1 MITNK
6 AMAEGVIFASPHPV
20 SEKLLAEI
28 LSVPVE
34 EVRALLEVLAAEYA
48 TEDHGFELR
57 HIAGGY
63 QFRTKSDLREPM
75 ARFYEKKPPRLTQAT
90 LEVLSVIAYKQ
101 PITRP
106 EIERI
111 RGVDCTGVLKTLLE
125 RELLEM
131 RGRSDLPGHP
141 VVYGTT
147 EKFLEWFQIDKLSDL
162 PPLSEMEALNRG
174 YDQGAENL
182 LGLLN
187 RDEGFVIE
195 SLSEM
200 DDTLKK
206 VGRIEIV
213 DPFQET
219 SVAEGES
226 SEGDI
231 PEVSAEAMTEAER
244 SHSEPRP

>member
-1 MITNK
+1 MISNK
-6 AMAEGVIFASPHPV
+6 AMIEGVIFANPHPV
-20 SEKLLAEI
+20 SEKLLADI
-28 LSVPVE
+28 LEFPIE
-34 EVRALLEVLAAEYA
+34 EVRALLEVIGAEYA
-48 TEDHGFELR
+48 SDERGFELR

-63 QFRTKSDLREPM
+63 QFRTKADLREPM
-75 ARFYEKKPPRLTQAT
+75 AKFNEKKPPRLTQAT

-106 EIERI
+106 EVERI

-125 RELLEM
+125 RELIEM

-147 EKFLEWFQIDKLSDL
+147 EKFLEWFQIDKLNDL

-174 YDQGAENL
+174 FDKGAENL

-187 RDEGFVIE
+187 RDEGFVSE

-200 DDTLKK
+200 DETLKK
-206 VGRIEIV
+206 VTKFEIV
-213 DPFQET
+213 DPF
-219 SVAEGES
+219 AA
-226 SEGDI
+226 
-231 PEVSAEAMTEAER
+231 AEAKDEATEEVIVLDATENHPN
-244 SHSEPRP
+244 SHSQV